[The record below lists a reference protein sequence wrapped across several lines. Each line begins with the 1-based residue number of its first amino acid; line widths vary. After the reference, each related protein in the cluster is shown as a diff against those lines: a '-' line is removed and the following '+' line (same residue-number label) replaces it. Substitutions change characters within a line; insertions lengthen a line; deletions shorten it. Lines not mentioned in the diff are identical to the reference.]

1 MRIARLDLIRF
12 GKFTN
17 KSISLPR
24 AGRDFHLI
32 IGPNEAGKSTLR
44 DSIQDLL
51 FGIETRSRYNFIHP
65 HAEMRLGALIEE
77 DAGSLDFVRT
87 KARNR
92 TLQTV
97 AGDPLADDALMPY
110 LGQTDRSLFV
120 QMFGLNHERL
130 VKGGQEILS
139 ASNDVGQILFQ
150 AAAGIGRLGEIR
162 DRLEAEADSL
172 WAKRRAGDREYY
184 IASAELER
192 AEALLKQLT
201 VRTRDW
207 QEARAKVDALADE
220 LHQTHRQ
227 YQSLEQERVC
237 LERIRR
243 VAPLVASLSDMDA
256 QKAALG
262 NVVNLP
268 ESAESQLADA
278 ERDMSMAQATLQLLK
293 AQADGLRSQIVNI
306 HPDESV
312 LARAR
317 DVEGLAATR
326 MQVQNVES
334 DIGKREKEVGDL
346 LESVAT
352 SARQLGWRAE
362 DETTVLA
369 QLPNSLV
376 RSSIDSLVRRHDA
389 LQQSLISAQDALFT
403 REGEI
408 KIVDAEIAGL
418 KIIELPAL
426 LTVALNRARNLGDVD
441 TQGKRLQLAIER
453 ARRDLDSASHELGA
467 WNPGIDKLRGLVVP
481 AIEETDALNKQ
492 RSELTNTITGLDERL
507 AEGDSDLAAISL
519 EISQFKD
526 AHHPVTLDDVR
537 QARQTRDVRWSAIKA
552 GAIPVAQAT
561 SIYEQEVNQADSLS
575 DQRHDKAQEEAELQ
589 SRLDRLQRRELQ
601 VAGLRSRRIACAE
614 ELARLDKDWCDHSH
628 SIGLEGMPF
637 LRFNAW
643 RTTRGHVLSLA
654 QVLEDATAA
663 YDEFVANAD
672 DAESRLEQSM
682 VDVAPDIEEYSL
694 QQLILFAEKIIQ
706 NTARAEERYKTLA
719 AQRLRAEAELP
730 NLLRQL
736 AGATKAFDDWSLDL
750 KKHLVAAHLPEDANL
765 GAVENALAHFADMEK
780 KLEKIRDIR
789 INRIGLMQT
798 DLKSFVMLA
807 RTLAKAIAPG
817 LISESAS
824 QIAITLERQL
834 KESTSAAKELSRLN
848 AELERLSDQI
858 QATKTRITEAE
869 ASLTPMMKLSG
880 TESHE
885 ALRGAIE
892 RSDRIRALTI
902 DTSQALRQLLQAGD
916 GLDREA
922 LETELSL
929 ADVTLATTRL
939 VEIRLQLDEAVT
951 TQNRISAELSTAETE
966 LAKISGHDQAARAE
980 AGRQES
986 MARMANVA
994 ERFIKVRTAASLL
1007 RWSIERFRE
1016 SKQGPMLARA
1026 SNIFRGLTCG
1036 AFGRLIVDYDGEPLQ
1051 LFGQRS
1057 TNELVG
1063 IEGMSEG
1070 TRDQLYFSLRLAAL
1084 ELHLEQSN
1092 ALPFVADDLFINYD
1106 DTRAKAGFEALAQLS
1121 ERAQVIFL
1129 SHHDHL
1135 ISYAQSVFG
1144 MDLNV
1149 VEL

>member
-1 MRIARLDLIRF
+1 MRIARLDLARF

-17 KSISLPR
+17 KSVSLPK
-24 AGRDFHLI
+24 ADRDFHLI

-65 HAEMRLGALIEE
+65 HNEMRLGAMIEG
-77 DAGSLDFVRT
+77 DAGILDFVRI

-92 TLQTV
+92 TLQTL
-97 AGDPLADDALMPY
+97 AGDPLADDALVPY
-110 LGQTDRSLFV
+110 LGQTDRSFFD

-162 DRLEAEADSL
+162 DRLEAEAESL
-172 WAKRRAGDREYY
+172 WAKRKAGDREYY

-207 QEARAKVDALADE
+207 QEARTKVDQLTEE
-220 LHQTHRQ
+220 LRQTHQQ
-227 YQSLEQERVC
+227 YQSLEQERIR

-243 VAPLVASLSDMDA
+243 VAPLVATLSDIDA
-256 QKAALG
+256 QRAALG
-262 NVVNLP
+262 DVVNLP
-268 ESAESQLADA
+268 ENAESQLADA
-278 ERDMSMAQATLQLLK
+278 ERDMAMAQATLQLLE
-293 AQADGLRSQIVNI
+293 AQANGLRSQLVTI
-306 HPDESV
+306 HPDES
-312 LARAR
+312 LLGRAK
-317 DVEGLAATR
+317 DVEELAATR
-326 MQVQNVES
+326 MQVHNIEN
-334 DIGKREKEVGDL
+334 DLGKREKEVGDL
-346 LESVAT
+346 WESLAT

-369 QLPNSLV
+369 RLPNSLV

-389 LQQSLISAQDALFT
+389 LQQRLTSAQEALLK

-426 LTVALNRARNLGDVD
+426 LTVALNKARNLGDVD

-467 WNPGIDKLRGLVVP
+467 WNPGIDKLQGLVVL
-481 AIEETDALNKQ
+481 AIEETDALIKQ
-492 RSELTNTITGLDERL
+492 RNEFTNTITGLDERI
-507 AEGDSDLAAISL
+507 AEGESDLRTIRL

-526 AHHPVTLDDVR
+526 VHHPVTLDDVR
-537 QARQTRDVRWSAIKA
+537 QARRTRDVSWHAIKT

-561 SIYEQEVNQADSLS
+561 SIYEQEVNQADGLS

-589 SRLDRLQRRELQ
+589 SRSDRLQRLELQ
-601 VAGLRSRRIACAE
+601 VADIRSRRVSCVE
-614 ELARLDKDWCDHSH
+614 ELARLDKDWCDHSN
-628 SIGLEGMPF
+628 SIGLTGMPF

-663 YDEFVANAD
+663 HDEFAANANH
-672 DAESRLEQSM
+672 AKSRLEQSM
-682 VDVAPDIEEYSL
+682 VDVAPDIEGDSL
-694 QQLILFAEKIIQ
+694 QELILSAEKIIQ
-706 NTARAEERYKTLA
+706 NAARAEESHKTLV
-719 AQRLRAEAELP
+719 AQRLRAEADLI
-730 NLLRQL
+730 NLQRQL
-736 AGATKAFDDWSLDL
+736 AGATKAFNAWSLDL

-765 GAVENALAHFADMEK
+765 GAVENALAHFADMEQ

-789 INRIGLMQT
+789 INRISLMQR
-798 DLKSFVMLA
+798 DLNDFVMLA
-807 RTLAKAIAPG
+807 QTVARAIAPS
-817 LISESAS
+817 LISETAS
-824 QIAITLERQL
+824 QIAITLEQQL
-834 KESTSAAKELSRLN
+834 KESTSDSKELSRLTI
-848 AELERLSDQI
+848 ELAKLADQI
-858 QATKTRITEAE
+858 QTTQTRITEAA
-869 ASLTPMMKLSG
+869 ASLTPLLRLSG
-880 TESHE
+880 TDNYE
-885 ALRGAIE
+885 ALRLAIE
-892 RSDRIRALTI
+892 RSDRVRALTS

-929 ADVTLATTRL
+929 ADVAMAASRL

-951 TQNRISAELSTAETE
+951 TQNRISAELNAAEAE

-994 ERFIKVRTAASLL
+994 ERFIKVHTAASLL

-1026 SNIFRGLTCG
+1026 SDIFRGLTCG
-1036 AFGRLIVDYDGEPLQ
+1036 AFERLIVDYDTEPLQ

-1057 TNELVG
+1057 TNEMVG

-1070 TRDQLYFSLRLAAL
+1070 TRDQLYLSLRLAAL
-1084 ELHLEQSN
+1084 ELHLEQSK
-1092 ALPFVADDLFINYD
+1092 ALPFIADDLFINYD
-1106 DTRAKAGFEALAQLS
+1106 DTRAQAGFEALAQLS
-1121 ERAQVIFL
+1121 KRTQVIFL

-1135 ISYAQSVFG
+1135 ISHAQSVFG
-1144 MDLNV
+1144 KDLNL